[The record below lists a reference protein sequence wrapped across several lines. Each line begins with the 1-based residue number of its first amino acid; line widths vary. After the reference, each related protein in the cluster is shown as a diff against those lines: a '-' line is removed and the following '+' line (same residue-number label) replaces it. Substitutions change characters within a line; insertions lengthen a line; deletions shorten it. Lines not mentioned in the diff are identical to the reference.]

1 MIPRYT
7 RKQMADIWSDENK
20 YKIWFKIEAYALEAM
35 QADGLCTADD
45 VKNVWDK
52 SGWQNGFDIARI
64 DEIEREN
71 EDLHAR
77 ITALENERKAEN
89 PETIA
94 ALQEK
99 V

>member
-1 MIPRYT
+1 MHFFQEIKT
-7 RKQMADIWSDENK
+7 LNNQ
-20 YKIWFKIEAYALEAM
+20 
-35 QADGLCTADD
+35 
-45 VKNVWDK
+45 
-52 SGWQNGFDIARI
+52 I